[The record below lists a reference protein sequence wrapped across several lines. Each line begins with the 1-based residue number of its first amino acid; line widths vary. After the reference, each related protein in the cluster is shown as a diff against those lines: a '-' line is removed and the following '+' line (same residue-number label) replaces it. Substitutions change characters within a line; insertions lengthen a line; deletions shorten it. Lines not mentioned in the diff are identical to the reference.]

1 MSLSNLNK
9 KAVSGKFKVADIMAA
24 IASVCIAVYCYVEYG
39 LGTATYISLAG
50 VVLSVVALAINPA
63 KLINNMLV
71 KRQIK

>member
-24 IASVCIAVYCYVEYG
+24 IASVFIAVYCYVEYG

>member
-24 IASVCIAVYCYVEYG
+24 IASAGIAVYCYVEYG
-39 LGTATYISLAG
+39 MGTATYISLAG

-71 KRQIK
+71 KRQVK